1 MNNKKYIHEVAIAA
15 RQSGITIQVAHIVA
29 AMNHLGYTTSYA
41 TEYKGGRGS
50 YTLIHA
56 TYDWLVA
63 QGKQD
68 DADMVAM
75 TYVKPDGSYAY
86 EKK

>member
-1 MNNKKYIHEVAIAA
+1 MNNKKYIHEVAVAA
-15 RQSGITIQVAHIVA
+15 YQSKTKIQVVDIVA

-56 TYDWLVA
+56 TYDWLVS
-63 QGKQD
+63 QGKQG

-86 EKK
+86 QK

>member
-1 MNNKKYIHEVAIAA
+1 MDNKKYIHEVAVAA
-15 RQSGITIQVAHIVA
+15 RKEGITIQIANVVE
-29 AMNHLGYTTSYA
+29 AMNHLGYKTSYG
-41 TEYKGGRGS
+41 TEYGGGRGS

-56 TYDWLVA
+56 TYDWLVS
-63 QGKQD
+63 QGKQG

-86 EKK
+86 QK

>member
-1 MNNKKYIHEVAIAA
+1 MNNKKYIHEIAVIA
-15 RQSGITIQVAHIVA
+15 RKANINIQVAHVAA
-29 AMNHLGYTTSYA
+29 AMNHLGYSTTDGK
-41 TEYKGGRGS
+41 EYKGERGT

-63 QGKQD
+63 LGKQA

-75 TYVKPDGSYAY
+75 TL
-86 EKK
+86 

>member
-1 MNNKKYIHEVAIAA
+1 MNNKKYIHEVAVAA
-15 RQSGITIQVAHIVA
+15 RQSGNTIYVADIVA
-29 AMNHLGYTTSYA
+29 AMNHLGYNTTSG

-63 QGKQD
+63 QGKQA

-86 EKK
+86 EK

>member
-1 MNNKKYIHEVAIAA
+1 MNNKKYIHEIAVVA
-15 RQSGITIQVAHIVA
+15 RQANIKIQVADVAA
-29 AMNHLGYTTSYA
+29 AMNHLGYTTSDGN
-41 TEYKGGRGS
+41 EYKGQRGS

-63 QGKQD
+63 QGKQA

-75 TYVKPDGSYAY
+75 TYIKPDGSYAY
-86 EKK
+86 QK

>member
-1 MNNKKYIHEVAIAA
+1 MNSKKYVHEVAVAA
-15 RQSGITIQVAHIVA
+15 RQAEITIQVAHIVA
-29 AMNHLGYTTSYA
+29 AMNHLGYTTSYG
-41 TEYKGGRGS
+41 TEYEGGRGS
-50 YTLIHA
+50 FTLIHA

-63 QGKQD
+63 QAKQG

-75 TYVKPDGSYAY
+75 TYVKPDGSFAY